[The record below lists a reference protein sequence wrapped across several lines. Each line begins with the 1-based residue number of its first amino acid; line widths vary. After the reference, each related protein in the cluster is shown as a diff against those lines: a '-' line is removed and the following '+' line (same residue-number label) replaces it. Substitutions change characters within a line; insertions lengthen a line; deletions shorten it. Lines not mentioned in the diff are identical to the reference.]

1 MMKRKMSLSIKVKI
15 IGMLGI
21 LLILTVA
28 GMLGVR
34 RSVSGME
41 EQASRMSEMIL
52 PIESTYGTIGK
63 KMETIQKYIN
73 ILSGGSDAELEI
85 AGDIYGLTDLEVG
98 QMYELLNEMQE
109 LCDLLG
115 NKQMTDAYEAYRAGC
130 DNLLQSLLKCSETR
144 KSGDIAGT
152 KALLGG
158 ETLEYILGQEQLCIN
173 LEDAIDAV
181 LQEAQVG
188 VKDSQAQA
196 YLIIMIVLLVMIGVT
211 AAVIV
216 IMYLSVI
223 RPIRKVSTGLA
234 SIAEGV
240 DAGNADL
247 TQEIRVSS
255 KDEIGIM
262 VQNANVLIRNLCEI
276 IGNLKKQSQKVM
288 NSTVVVGDKVMDSN
302 DVICNLSATM
312 EELSAGTTEISE
324 TTETVSERVQNMKY
338 NTQLIANEVAKGNE
352 FSAGLKERAQFI
364 SGATKNS
371 IEKTKEIIEEIGDSL
386 GRSIE
391 ESKKITEI
399 ESLTATILQIASQTN
414 LLALNA
420 AIEAARAGEAGKGF
434 AVVAEEIRKLADD
447 SKENA
452 NAIQELNTQVTTT
465 VAELADGAAKM
476 LSYMEKDI
484 RTDYDSFSMMS
495 DRYNLDAEEI
505 QEMMQ
510 NIHDKVENVNGE
522 MQGVTENMQNI
533 STSLKERAEAIV
545 SVTTSVV
552 DLNNS
557 ILDIS
562 AESENNLECAK
573 EIEEI
578 GKDFI
583 TE

>member
-1 MMKRKMSLSIKVKI
+1 MLKRKMSLSIKVKI

-41 EQASRMSEMIL
+41 AQASRMSEMIL

-73 ILSGGSDAELEI
+73 ILSGGSDADLEV

-115 NKQMTDAYEAYRAGC
+115 NKQMTDAYEAYRTGC
-130 DNLLQSLLKCSETR
+130 EELLQSLLECSETR

-181 LQEAQVG
+181 LQEAQAG

-234 SIAEGV
+234 LIAEGV

-391 ESKKITEI
+391 ESKKIAEI

-505 QEMMQ
+505 QEMMK
-510 NIHDKVENVNGE
+510 NILDKVDNVNGE